1 MGYFCGLFL
10 PSCIRI
16 RIQNPDPLTLL
27 NPDPIRIR
35 IQKTLQFSTHLIELE
50 GHLDILGLARVL
62 APHLHMVGVHDL
74 PLEVQALHG
83 AVHLAHDVV
92 GLALR
97 ANAQV
102 PLGALDRRAPVC
114 LLHLKMCTFW
124 YQCWE
129 PDQEPDPHVLGP
141 PGSGSG
147 RICQEVQIR
156 ILPFSQKCAER
167 NEHKILEKC

>member
-1 MGYFCGLFL
+1 
-10 PSCIRI
+10 
-16 RIQNPDPLTLL
+16 
-27 NPDPIRIR
+27 
-35 IQKTLQFSTHLIELE
+35 
-50 GHLDILGLARVL
+50 
-62 APHLHMVGVHDL
+62 MVGVHDL

-102 PLGALDRRAPVC
+102 PLGAFDRRAPVC
-114 LLHLKMCTFW
+114 FLHLKMCTFW
-124 YQCWE
+124 YQYWE

-147 RICQEVQIR
+147 CICQEVRIR
-156 ILPFSQKCAER
+156 ILPFSHKCVER
-167 NEHKILEKC
+167 TEHKILANFKFLRLKIIACG